1 MRASGG
7 RRVEWHEL
15 PSAVR
20 GSVEQVVGSA
30 VVAARNQV
38 GGFSPGLA
46 ARCKLA
52 DGRQVFVKAVSPEQ
66 NPLSARIHRRE
77 AEVASKLP
85 PDLPVPPLRHV
96 LDDGH
101 WVVLV
106 FDHVEG
112 RQPEEPWTEDDLD
125 LVVPAVVELGRST
138 TPSPVADLPSV
149 VDKHGT
155 VFAGWRRLAGGED
168 QHGLLPA
175 WAREHLDLLVS
186 LETGW
191 EAAATGDTLLHADL
205 RADNILI
212 TRDGAVVFVDWPW
225 GCVGRAF
232 VDLLFMLPSVGLGG
246 GPAPAEVVERH
257 GLFADVDDRDLLAV
271 LAAFTGFLLRESLQ
285 PPPPGIPALRRFQAA
300 QGEVALGW
308 LRSLL

>member
-15 PSAVR
+15 PPAVR
-20 GSVEQVVGSA
+20 GSVERAVGAA
-30 VVAARNQV
+30 VIGARNQV

-46 ARCKLA
+46 ARCDLA
-52 DGRQVFVKAVSPEQ
+52 DGRRVFVKAVSPDQ

-77 AEVASKLP
+77 AEVASRLP
-85 PDLPVPPLRHV
+85 PELPVPRLRHV

-112 RQPEEPWTEDDLD
+112 RQPDEPWTLEDLD
-125 LVVPAVVELGRST
+125 VVVPAVVEMGRST
-138 TPSPVADLPSV
+138 TPSPVTDLASV

-155 VFAGWRRLAGGED
+155 VFAGWRRLAEGED
-168 QHGLLPA
+168 GTGLLPV
-175 WAREHLDLLVS
+175 WAREHLDLLVG

-191 EAAATGDTLLHADL
+191 EEAATGDTLLHADL
-205 RADNILI
+205 RADNVLI
-212 TRDGAVVFVDWPW
+212 SHDGTVVFVDWPW

-232 VDLLFMLPSVGLGG
+232 VDLLFMLPSVGLGS
-246 GPAPAEVVERH
+246 GPAPADVVARYD
-257 GLFADVDDRDLLAV
+257 LFTDVDEGELLAV

-308 LRSLL
+308 LRGLL

>member
-7 RRVEWHEL
+7 RRVEWLEL
-15 PSAVR
+15 PPAVR
-20 GSVEQVVGSA
+20 RSVEQSIGAEVVRA
-30 VVAARNQV
+30 TNQA

-46 ARCKLA
+46 ARCDLR
-52 DGRQVFVKAVSPEQ
+52 DGRRVFVKAVSPDQ

-85 PDLPVPPLRHV
+85 RGLPVPPLRHV

-112 RQPEEPWTEDDLD
+112 RQPDEPWTTADLD
-125 LVVPAVVELGRST
+125 VVVPAVVEMGRST
-138 TPSPVADLPSV
+138 TPSPVIDLPSV

-155 VFAGWRRLAGGED
+155 VFAGWRRLAEGDGQTD
-168 QHGLLPA
+168 LLPA
-175 WAREHLDLLVS
+175 WARDHLDLLVT

-205 RADNILI
+205 RADNVLI
-212 TRDGAVVFVDWPW
+212 SDDGSVVFVDWPW
-225 GCVGRAF
+225 GCVGRTF
-232 VDLLFMLPSVGLGG
+232 VDLLFMLPSVGLDG
-246 GPAPAEVVERH
+246 GPAPTDVVARY
-257 GLFADVDDRDLLAV
+257 GLFTDVDDRELLAV

-308 LRSLL
+308 LRSLV